1 MKKEFSR
8 FVIPNIN
15 MERKRMAKETQI
27 IQYKI
32 DDKLLKF
39 CFKTQFNH
47 KHCADKF

>member
-32 DDKLLKF
+32 DDKCLNIGNGKYYHI
-39 CFKTQFNH
+39 KTQL
-47 KHCADKF
+47 CIS